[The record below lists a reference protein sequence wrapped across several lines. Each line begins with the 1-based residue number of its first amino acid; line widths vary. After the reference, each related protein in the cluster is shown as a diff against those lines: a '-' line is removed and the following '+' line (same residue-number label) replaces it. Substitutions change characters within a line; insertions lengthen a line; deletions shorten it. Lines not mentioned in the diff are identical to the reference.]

1 MRLAFTIY
9 APLRDALRS
18 TVRDLDLI
26 IISILTTVSYCAFA
40 LWLCA
45 SPVSVAIV
53 RAVDVTND
61 ARTNASHAVNPIYY
75 FAPRLE
81 TPCTL
86 GAASG
91 VRARITTDLRLE
103 RFAHSPREILV
114 TNRKP

>member
-1 MRLAFTIY
+1 MVNYYVKVGLFRLVFY

-61 ARTNASHAVNPIYY
+61 ARTNASHGQSDLLLRPPTGDSLHPGSRVRR
-75 FAPRLE
+75 PR
-81 TPCTL
+81 P
-86 GAASG
+86 
-91 VRARITTDLRLE
+91 
-103 RFAHSPREILV
+103 HHH
-114 TNRKP
+114 